1 MALTD
6 LPTIK
11 APNKTSVFLVALPIV
26 LFIFFFTKDK
36 EIDKR

>member
-11 APNKTSVFLVALPIV
+11 GANKTSLFLIALPIV
-26 LFIFFFTKDK
+26 IFIFFFTQDKDVSS
-36 EIDKR
+36 